1 MGQQVLRLR
10 DGFGDVAAAE
20 DGRVGK
26 AVDEVDDEQAERG
39 LERQRRAEA
48 LACINRDVSRDVALH
63 ALGGNALRA
72 GGGGGGCY
80 AVSFSLFGLFAGG
93 ASSSSSFTTPSM

>member
-48 LACINRDVSRDVALH
+48 LACIKRDVSRDVALH

-72 GGGGGGCY
+72 GGGGGGFL
-80 AVSFSLFGLFAGG
+80 AMSFYCLGLLGG
-93 ASSSSSFTTPSM
+93 RARPSTS